1 MPKYGHRYMIV
12 LFDLSVMFICVP
24 CLGILGETVIKKID
38 SIAVN
43 YIDEG
48 DGEVVLLLHGWGA
61 NITLYAGIIQVLS
74 QNHRVIALDMPGFG
88 RTPEPPEPWCVDDY
102 VNFVIKFIA
111 AFELRRF
118 SIVVHSFGGRVFF
131 KMNARENLP
140 FTIDRAVLIDSAGI
154 LPKKSLKQRVSLRCY
169 KAARA
174 VMSTKVLH
182 FLYPDAVDNMRRRR
196 GSADYNSATPTMR
209 ATLVK
214 VVNED
219 LEPFIHLVKC
229 PTLLIWGDQDTA
241 TPLSDAKRMEELIA
255 DAGLVVCEGAG
266 HFSFAEQAP
275 KVHAA
280 LAAFFA

>member
-1 MPKYGHRYMIV
+1 M
-12 LFDLSVMFICVP
+12 
-24 CLGILGETVIKKID
+24 IKKID
-38 SIAVN
+38 SITVN

-48 DGEVVLLLHGWGA
+48 EGEVVLLLHGWGA
-61 NITLYAGIIQVLS
+61 NITLYAGMIHVLAQS
-74 QNHRVIALDMPGFG
+74 GHRVIALDMPGFG
-88 RTPEPPEPWCVDDY
+88 KTTEPSEPWCVDDY
-102 VNFVIKFIA
+102 VDFVMKFIES
-111 AFELRRF
+111 FGFTSF

-131 KMNARENLP
+131 KMNAREKLP
-140 FTIDRAVLIDSAGI
+140 FTIDKAVLIDSAGI
-154 LPKKSLKQRVSLRCY
+154 LPKKSFRQKVSLRCY
-169 KAARA
+169 KIGRA

-182 FLYPDAVDNMRRRR
+182 FLYPDAVDNMRRKR

-219 LEPFIHLVKC
+219 LEPLIHLVKC

-241 TPLSDAKRMEELIA
+241 TPLSDAKRMEELIP

-275 KVHAA
+275 KVHGA
-280 LAAFFA
+280 LTAFFTS

>member
-1 MPKYGHRYMIV
+1 M
-12 LFDLSVMFICVP
+12 
-24 CLGILGETVIKKID
+24 IKKID
-38 SIAVN
+38 SITVN

-48 DGEVVLLLHGWGA
+48 EGEVVLLLHGWGA
-61 NITLYAGIIQVLS
+61 NITLYAGMIHALAQS
-74 QNHRVIALDMPGFG
+74 GHRVIALDMPGFG
-88 RTPEPPEPWCVDDY
+88 KTTEPSEPWCVDDY
-102 VNFVIKFIA
+102 VDFVMKFIES
-111 AFELRRF
+111 FGFTSF

-131 KMNARENLP
+131 KMNAREKLP
-140 FTIDRAVLIDSAGI
+140 FTIDKAVLIDSAGI
-154 LPKKSLKQRVSLRCY
+154 LPKKSFRQKVSLRCY
-169 KAARA
+169 KIGRA

-182 FLYPDAVDNMRRRR
+182 FLYPDAVDNMRRKR

-219 LEPFIHLVKC
+219 LEPLIHLVKC

-241 TPLSDAKRMEELIA
+241 TPLSDAKRMEELIP

-275 KVHAA
+275 KVHGA
-280 LAAFFA
+280 LTAFFTS